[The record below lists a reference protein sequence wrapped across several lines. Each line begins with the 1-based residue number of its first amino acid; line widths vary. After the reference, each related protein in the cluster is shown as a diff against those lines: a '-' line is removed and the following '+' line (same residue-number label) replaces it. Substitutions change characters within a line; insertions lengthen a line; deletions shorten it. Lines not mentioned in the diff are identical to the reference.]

1 MPEPEPS
8 GSPTIPPSVQASLH
22 AVAEVLRD
30 PHPLSTEAREALA
43 ALVDELGNLLSAPG
57 APPEAVTHLADS
69 TAQLVQAV
77 HRHAHEGMLAAA
89 RDRLEQ
95 AILGVE
101 VDAPVVAGVARRVL
115 DALAGIGI

>member
-1 MPEPEPS
+1 MPEPASS
-8 GSPTIPPSVQASLH
+8 GPPIPPSVQASLH

-30 PHPLSTEAREALA
+30 PHPLSAEAREALA
-43 ALVDELGNLLSAPG
+43 ALVDELGNLLTAPG

-69 TAQLVQAV
+69 TAHLVQAV
-77 HRHAHEGMLAAA
+77 HRRADEGLLAAA

-101 VDAPVVAGVARRVL
+101 AQAPLAAGIARRVL